1 MSGHHELV
9 PNAIYLT
16 IHLSSQI
23 STTQIEVTDD
33 NSALGVQSR
42 HLVDRI

>member
-23 STTQIEVTDD
+23 STTQIEVTDE
-33 NSALGVQSR
+33 NSALVVVPPKTSNQ
-42 HLVDRI
+42 